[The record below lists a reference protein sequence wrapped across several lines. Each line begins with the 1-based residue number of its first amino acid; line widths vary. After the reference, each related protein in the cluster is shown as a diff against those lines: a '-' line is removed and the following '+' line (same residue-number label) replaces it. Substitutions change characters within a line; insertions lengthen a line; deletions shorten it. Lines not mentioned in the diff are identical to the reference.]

1 MPDATQPQHG
11 EKRANLQ
18 GTRFATKGVFRF
30 SVVYFLCAL
39 VLNMVVSPF
48 VDQFPGGFLVAT
60 VLMTL
65 VFLSALLAIGGR
77 LRTMVGGVL
86 VAPALFGEWVSYLQ
100 PDLPFS
106 GIIRGRGV
114 LFIGYVVVGVFS
126 FILGAPPVD
135 FVVFLAWFA

>member
-65 VFLSALLAIGGR
+65 VFLSALLAIGGL
-77 LRTMVGGVL
+77 LRTMVGGGFGGPSLFVDCL
-86 VAPALFGEWVSYLQ
+86 NYFDPYPPASHLQ
-100 PDLPFS
+100 PTP
-106 GIIRGRGV
+106 
-114 LFIGYVVVGVFS
+114 
-126 FILGAPPVD
+126 
-135 FVVFLAWFA
+135 

>member
-48 VDQFPGGFLVAT
+48 VDQFPGGFLVST

-65 VFLSALLAIGGR
+65 VFLSALLDIGVHHRTIGG
-77 LRTMVGGVL
+77 VIL
-86 VAPALFGEWVSYLQ
+86 VVPSYIF
-100 PDLPFS
+100 DS
-106 GIIRGRGV
+106 V
-114 LFIGYVVVGVFS
+114 YFICH
-126 FILGAPPVD
+126 AT
-135 FVVFLAWFA
+135 

>member
-77 LRTMVGGVL
+77 LRKMVGGGL
-86 VAPALFGEWVSYLQ
+86 VAPALFGGGFRFWR
-100 PDLPFS
+100 PRLPFS
-106 GIIRGRGV
+106 VVILGSGGRFIGVRGV
-114 LFIGYVVVGVFS
+114 EVVLF
-126 FILGAPPVD
+126 LG
-135 FVVFLAWFA
+135 

>member
-39 VLNMVVSPF
+39 GLNMVVSPF

-77 LRTMVGGVL
+77 LRKMVGGGCCAPAVCWCVVRYW
-86 VAPALFGEWVSYLQ
+86 VAP
-100 PDLPFS
+100 
-106 GIIRGRGV
+106 
-114 LFIGYVVVGVFS
+114 
-126 FILGAPPVD
+126 PPLSD
-135 FVVFLAWFA
+135 G

>member
-65 VFLSALLAIGGR
+65 VFLSALLAIGGG
-77 LRTMVGGVL
+77 LRTNGGGVL
-86 VAPALFGEWVSYLQ
+86 VCPRPFGARVRLCPPS
-100 PDLPFS
+100 PP
-106 GIIRGRGV
+106 IA
-114 LFIGYVVVGVFS
+114 VV
-126 FILGAPPVD
+126 IPRNGAVCIP
-135 FVVFLAWFA
+135 

>member
-11 EKRANLQ
+11 ETRANLQ

-65 VFLSALLAIGGR
+65 VFLSALLAIGGPP
-77 LRTMVGGVL
+77 RTIVGVVL
-86 VAPALFGEWVSYLQ
+86 VAPALLREWLSYLQ
-100 PDLPFS
+100 PDPPLPAV
-106 GIIRGRGV
+106 IRGSRV
-114 LFIGYVVVGVFS
+114 LFIGYLVLRVTLFCVR
-126 FILGAPPVD
+126 
-135 FVVFLAWFA
+135 

>member
-77 LRTMVGGVL
+77 PRRKGGGVV
-86 VAPALFGEWVSYLQ
+86 VAPSPFWGRVTYLEAQ
-100 PDLPFS
+100 ASCP
-106 GIIRGRGV
+106 GV
-114 LFIGYVVVGVFS
+114 QWWNRAAVNR
-126 FILGAPPVD
+126 
-135 FVVFLAWFA
+135 

>member
-1 MPDATQPQHG
+1 MPDDTQPQHG

-65 VFLSALLAIGGR
+65 VFLSALLAIGGG
-77 LRTMVGGVL
+77 LSKNVG
-86 VAPALFGEWVSYLQ
+86 
-100 PDLPFS
+100 D
-106 GIIRGRGV
+106 
-114 LFIGYVVVGVFS
+114 VVVG
-126 FILGAPPVD
+126 PPLFRVLLTCFQPD
-135 FVVFLAWFA
+135 HPRLPVVS